1 MINITEVS
9 NDFYG
14 FYSDQTKYNR
24 FFFQISQRMGL
35 NMIDSLINMQMKLH
49 IQASLLYNVFQMITV
64 ISRVCILLS
73 SDERYK

>member
-1 MINITEVS
+1 MIFMVFI
-9 NDFYG
+9 
-14 FYSDQTKYNR
+14 QTKPNTIA

-64 ISRVCILLS
+64 ISRVCISLS
-73 SDERYK
+73 SDERYKSL